1 MRHWR
6 GSHARRFGSMQSPL
20 LGFNNNVKHRGR
32 LFHIQTEDSGV
43 RHPHVITH
51 LFMDG
56 GRILKTIKTSYAE
69 HVGSDKL
76 QQVVRDLMKEQHKMM
91 FIALRDGQF
100 DHVLDSVPPP
110 SMSGPPV
117 HPSAPLPPV
126 SARTV
131 PGTAGALPPNIVVPA
146 NVPTPTATAAAARPA
161 PAGPA
166 VKSPSTTMPAV
177 KAPSTTM
184 PAVKTPSTTMPAVKT
199 PSTTM
204 PAVGAPGVRAPSGT
218 MPAVRPAAASAGVP
232 PASTTRPQSPPSSA
246 AMRAAGAEGSGPST
260 GVRPVPRREAP
271 ELFGQT
277 PDAAAVVGE
286 QGVAAASAPASSSKM
301 AASKEQPGSGRYA
314 ASRPATVFSSG
325 RTADAG
331 GSIFGDD
338 LISEKSLDEVILS
351 YLSDDLDSSS
361 SKK

>member
-1 MRHWR
+1 MT
-6 GSHARRFGSMQSPL
+6 QSPL

-56 GRILKTIKTSYAE
+56 GRILKTVKTSYVE

-76 QQVVRDLMKEQHKMM
+76 AQVVRDLMKEQHKMM

-117 HPSAPLPPV
+117 HPHGPLPPV
-126 SARTV
+126 SARAAPATM
-131 PGTAGALPPNIVVPA
+131 TLPPNTVLSTSAPAPTASVPIA
-146 NVPTPTATAAAARPA
+146 RVSTATAPAVKTPAVSVPAARP
-161 PAGPA
+161 
-166 VKSPSTTMPAV
+166 SSTMTPAV

-184 PAVKTPSTTMPAVKT
+184 PAVKPPSGTMPVVK
-199 PSTTM
+199 S
-204 PAVGAPGVRAPSGT
+204 PSGT
-218 MPAVRPAAASAGVP
+218 MPAPG
-232 PASTTRPQSPPSSA
+232 SPT
-246 AMRAAGAEGSGPST
+246 AEGAGPST

-271 ELFGQT
+271 ELFGTQT
-277 PDAAAVVGE
+277 SEAAVVNVVGE
-286 QGVAAASAPASSSKM
+286 QAAAAVAAPTETK
-301 AASKEQPGSGRYA
+301 SKEQPGSGRYA
-314 ASRPATVFSSG
+314 ASRPAALFANA
-325 RTADAG
+325 RNADAG

>member
-1 MRHWR
+1 MT
-6 GSHARRFGSMQSPL
+6 QSPL

-69 HVGSDKL
+69 HIGSDKL

-110 SMSGPPV
+110 SMSGPAV
-117 HPSAPLPPV
+117 HPHASAPV
-126 SARTV
+126 STNA
-131 PGTAGALPPNIVVPA
+131 
-146 NVPTPTATAAAARPA
+146 PA
-161 PAGPA
+161 PTLTAPA
-166 VKSPSTTMPAV
+166 VRPSTTMPAV

-184 PAVKTPSTTMPAVKT
+184 PAVKSPSTTMPAVKT

-204 PAVGAPGVRAPSGT
+204 PAVGSPGVRAPSGT
-218 MPAVRPAAASAGVP
+218 MPAVRPAAAAGVP
-232 PASTTRPQSPPSSA
+232 PASTTRPQTPPSSA
-246 AMRAAGAEGSGPST
+246 GMRAAGGEGSGPST

-277 PDAAAVVGE
+277 PDAAAVNVVGE
-286 QGVAAASAPASSSKM
+286 QGAAAASAPGSSSKV

-314 ASRPATVFSSG
+314 ASRPAAIFASG
-325 RTADAG
+325 RNADAG

-351 YLSDDLDSSS
+351 YLSDDLDTSS

>member
-1 MRHWR
+1 MT
-6 GSHARRFGSMQSPL
+6 QSPL

-76 QQVVRDLMKEQHKMM
+76 AQLVRDLMKEQHKTM

-117 HPSAPLPPV
+117 HPQASFPPA
-126 SARTV
+126 STRTV
-131 PGTAGALPPNIVVPA
+131 PGSTTQPPVTLPPNTLVGTGAPDRGLAGAAVARASTVAAPIVSAPSVTGQPA
-146 NVPTPTATAAAARPA
+146 QAPPA
-161 PAGPA
+161 MPVA
-166 VKSPSTTMPAV
+166 KSPSTSMPAV
-177 KAPSTTM
+177 TSPPVR
-184 PAVKTPSTTMPAVKT
+184 PA
-199 PSTTM
+199 
-204 PAVGAPGVRAPSGT
+204 SGT
-218 MPAVRPAAASAGVP
+218 MPAVRQPAAPAAAAESP
-232 PASTTRPQSPPSSA
+232 PASTTRPQIPSSA
-246 AMRAAGAEGSGPST
+246 AMRAAAGAEAGPST

-271 ELFGQT
+271 ELFGAQA
-277 PDAAAVVGE
+277 PEGGVVDVVAEQAAAAAG
-286 QGVAAASAPASSSKM
+286 AAAAKPAT
-301 AASKEQPGSGRYA
+301 AKEQPGSGRYA
-314 ASRPATVFSSG
+314 ASRPAAIFASG
-325 RTADAG
+325 RNPDAG

-351 YLSDDLDSSS
+351 YLSDDLDTSG